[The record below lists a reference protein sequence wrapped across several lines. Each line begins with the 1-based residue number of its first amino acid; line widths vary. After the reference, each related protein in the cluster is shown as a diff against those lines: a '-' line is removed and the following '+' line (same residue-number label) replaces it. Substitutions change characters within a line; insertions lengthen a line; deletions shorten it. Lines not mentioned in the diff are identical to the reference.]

1 MSLRSGKS
9 NVPLQKYQFDESGYS
24 FSNFW
29 NPMALQNC
37 SALAL
42 CCALRSLSL
51 SMTRF
56 LVYMYPGSTA
66 ARRRRLSAAARE
78 RVCSRAFL
86 TMALAMPRR

>member
-9 NVPLQKYQFDESGYS
+9 KFPLQKYQFEESEGR

-37 SALAL
+37 SALTV

-56 LVYMYPGSTA
+56 LVYRYPGSTA
-66 ARRRRLSAAARE
+66 ASRSRLSAAARE
-78 RVCSRAFL
+78 RTRSRVFL
-86 TMALAMPRR
+86 TMALATPRR